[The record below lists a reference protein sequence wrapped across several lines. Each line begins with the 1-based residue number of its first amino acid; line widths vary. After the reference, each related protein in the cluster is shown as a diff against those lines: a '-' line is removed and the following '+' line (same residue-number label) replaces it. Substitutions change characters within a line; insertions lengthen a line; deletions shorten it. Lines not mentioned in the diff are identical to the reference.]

1 MALAAAMSCSMITGW
16 ANTAEIVSVT
26 VTDSANNVEDVTA
39 VTNFEVNPSDLVSVK
54 VKIKDTTPAAIADA
68 EATFL
73 TALTDAFGEGKT
85 LSDENIQYVDQQT
98 TAVVEGDSDT
108 EAYAVFTFRPRMQ
121 TVNEVTSLKLIGPH
135 VAKVGGTAVTTVKD
149 FAYTVKEAD
158 VVMTLTA
165 TPATVKVG
173 KEITFTVTVPEG
185 KVVPKTATVTI
196 TGVETAPTYA
206 DGTFTWSTETAGSY
220 DVKVEADGYVAA
232 TTRVTVEADDVV
244 VEPEHKDD
252 VQDAVDKVVKD
263 SNPTV
268 EDGKAE
274 VTLPET
280 VQGGDVNYN
289 VKYDV
294 VSSAPEGKSGV
305 TKEGNKITYAPTADS
320 ADVERVEVVATVGT
334 GDAAPG
340 SVSYI
345 YFVKDDIG
353 FGNVFAITDA
363 DGKDIFDGA
372 NAKVGTAVNSADI
385 ATARTKALS
394 IVLGKAG
401 TDSIAKANETLDYNR
416 DGKYLL
422 SEYYI
427 IKRMLEAGDGEAI
440 FTPAKV
446 KAQRPAK
453 N

>member
-73 TALTDAFGEGKT
+73 TAITDAFSEGQT
-85 LSDENIQYVDQQT
+85 LSDDNIQYVDQQT
-98 TAVVEGDSDT
+98 TAVVEGDTDT
-108 EAYAVFTFRPRMQ
+108 EAYAVFTFRPRMNG
-121 TVNEVTSLKLIGPH
+121 TALKLSGPH
-135 VAKVGGTAVTTVKD
+135 TAKVGGTAVTTVKD

-173 KEITFTVTVPEG
+173 EEITFTVTVPEG
-185 KVVPKTATVTI
+185 KDVPETATVTI

-206 DGTFTWSTETAGSY
+206 NGTFTWSTETAGSY

-232 TTRVTVEADDVV
+232 TTSVTVEADDVV
-244 VEPEHKDD
+244 VDEEHKDD
-252 VQDAVDKVVKD
+252 VQDAVDKVVTD

-372 NAKVGTAVNSADI
+372 NAKVGTAANSADI

-401 TDSIAKANETLDYNR
+401 TDSIAKADETLDYNR

-427 IKRMLEAGDGEAI
+427 IKRMLEAGDGEAT
-440 FTPAKV
+440 FTPANV